1 MLDGLALGA
10 HGVARVM
17 RWLLLLCLLATS
29 VGAAPLWPRLPSETE
44 IDVAIQRLFTEYHLQ
59 GEQVST
65 IRLRDAEEPD
75 RARSAQLLLLFTVI
89 DRPSASYIPPDPPKY
104 FVVALGGDGNPFEF
118 GLGNSFNSEAERSAW
133 IERLFQPGPPRL
145 GGSLTGPSRAYLRGW
160 GDDTPTDRVQ
170 ITLTHQTLQDG
181 QLKLEGNLNSPS
193 PITSALFMRN
203 RGGALTQGY
212 VQHSVGRF
220 QAECVVEPGITNEFK
235 LTFDQQNGPGS
246 ELTISVVDDQISVA
260 GTASEGEVGAP
271 PVPPTA
277 PPSASPEGNQPDQQ
291 PEGEATTAPPDPP
304 PASPGEP
311 RPGGARP
318 PGETPKPPVSV
329 SHEPGSDPPLP
340 GAGLAG
346 VGKVPGPADLAQTLL
361 GTTLPA
367 LISVLGSILVGA
379 ASQPPATPPRVGSE
393 PQQPSPEQQ
402 AAQSESADLG
412 TLTNKLNEVIQQKQ
426 KQGYYIKNTSLV
438 AKVWNQFPILSSAR
452 DWVTGYQGGQCG
464 EAHEWAREWAAG
476 PLRETFGEGALI
488 EPIVIQNG
496 YLPNAVN
503 HISTRAI
510 LPSGRRV
517 VACFWDGMGQGKI
530 TLMSEKE
537 WEHLWTK
544 RCSGVRGT
552 LALGKVR
559 GEPGLDDNLPDLLE
573 RQKAWREHCQRL
585 GVNDDSSN
593 PPTLDPMVIARSDK
607 ENALKECIARA
618 GGDTQKGIEAFL
630 NARISGDP
638 AAAQKVRQ
646 ARELWAKS
654 FLREP
659 W

>member
-1 MLDGLALGA
+1 
-10 HGVARVM
+10 
-17 RWLLLLCLLATS
+17 
-29 VGAAPLWPRLPSETE
+29 
-44 IDVAIQRLFTEYHLQ
+44 
-59 GEQVST
+59 
-65 IRLRDAEEPD
+65 
-75 RARSAQLLLLFTVI
+75 
-89 DRPSASYIPPDPPKY
+89 
-104 FVVALGGDGNPFEF
+104 
-118 GLGNSFNSEAERSAW
+118 
-133 IERLFQPGPPRL
+133 
-145 GGSLTGPSRAYLRGW
+145 
-160 GDDTPTDRVQ
+160 
-170 ITLTHQTLQDG
+170 
-181 QLKLEGNLNSPS
+181 
-193 PITSALFMRN
+193 MRN
-203 RGGALTQGY
+203 RGGPLTQGY
-212 VQHSVGRF
+212 VQYSVGRF
-220 QAECVVEPGITNEFK
+220 QAECAVEPGIANEFK
-235 LTFDQQNGPGS
+235 LTFDQQNGPGAEVS
-246 ELTISVVDDQISVA
+246 LNVVDDQISVA
-260 GTASEGEVGAP
+260 GTSSEGEVGTP
-271 PVPPTA
+271 PADPAGDLP
-277 PPSASPEGNQPDQQ
+277 GQQ
-291 PEGEATTAPPDPP
+291 PEGEATTAPAEPP

-311 RPGGARP
+311 SPGGARP
-318 PGETPKPPVSV
+318 PGETPNAPVSV
-329 SHEPGSDPPLP
+329 SPPPSSDSPMP
-340 GAGLAG
+340 G
-346 VGKVPGPADLAQTLL
+346 VGLTGVGQVPGPADLAQTLL

-367 LISVLGSILVGA
+367 LVSVLGSILLGA
-379 ASQPPATPPRVGSE
+379 ASQSPITPSGTPSGVDSQ

-438 AKVWNQFPILSSAR
+438 AKVWNQFPILSSTR

-488 EPIVIQNG
+488 EPIVIQNS

-503 HISTRAI
+503 HISTRVI

-559 GEPGLDDNLPDLLE
+559 GEPGLDDNLPDLLD

-585 GVNDDSSN
+585 GVTDDTSN

-638 AAAQKVRQ
+638 ATAQKVRQ
-646 ARELWAKS
+646 ARQLWVKS
-654 FLREP
+654 FVREP